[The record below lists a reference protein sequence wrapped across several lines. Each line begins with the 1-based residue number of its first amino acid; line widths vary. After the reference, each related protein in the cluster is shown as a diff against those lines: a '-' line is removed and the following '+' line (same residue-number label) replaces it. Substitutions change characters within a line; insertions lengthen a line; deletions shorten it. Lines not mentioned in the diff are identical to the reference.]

1 METNLLNPKAVL
13 ANEVFPKGSPRP
25 DGFKHPEQI
34 QTQAGWL

>member
-13 ANEVFPKGSPRP
+13 ANEAFAKGSPRLY
-25 DGFKHPEQI
+25 DFKHPEQT